1 MPTEP
6 PDADNDVAQQPPGPL
21 MPIDGVTSIVRGIQ
35 AFRRGDLILYTV
47 RGEPSEVQEL
57 MGQLDRRGVGEVIA
71 LIRHQALDDGPAE
84 QEEQEEQD
92 APEEE
97 P

>member
-1 MPTEP
+1 MSSEP
-6 PDADNDVAQQPPGPL
+6 PDADAAAQHAGPL
-21 MPIDGVTSIVRGIQ
+21 IPIEGVSSIVRGIQ

-57 MGQLDRRGVGEVIA
+57 MGQLNRRGVGEVIA
-71 LIRHQALDDGPAE
+71 LIRHQAVDTETVEEEESGAE
-84 QEEQEEQD
+84 
-92 APEEE
+92 AAEEE